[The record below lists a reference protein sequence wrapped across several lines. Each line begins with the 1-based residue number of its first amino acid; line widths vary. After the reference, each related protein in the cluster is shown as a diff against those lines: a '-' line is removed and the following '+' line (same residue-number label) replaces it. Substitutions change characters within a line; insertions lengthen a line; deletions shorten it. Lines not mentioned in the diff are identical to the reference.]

1 MKLQDMAKM
10 HNKWGRSGATLYSQQ
25 MGNKIRLHFRNHK
38 NRTAVRSAFRVEI
51 STEYDWFTDTVNVHF
66 IDMTTGQRFFSST
79 DPEDPE
85 QFAALIFAVELLGE

>member
-1 MKLQDMAKM
+1 
-10 HNKWGRSGATLYSQQ
+10 
-25 MGNKIRLHFRNHK
+25 
-38 NRTAVRSAFRVEI
+38 VEI

-85 QFAALIFAVELLGE
+85 QFAALIFAIELLGE